1 MWRKYAAGRWC
12 LAGLAEAEMKKIVLL
27 WVWVFLLGGGVSA
40 LAQENAGDGE
50 KTAKGFSI
58 ARRVNPEYI
67 REYEHPTLPLNI
79 PEYVRREP
87 PYAPENEL
95 DPRLIMYYDPEY

>member
-1 MWRKYAAGRWC
+1 MCPNVAEICGRQ
-12 LAGLAEAEMKKIVLL
+12 V
-27 WVWVFLLGGGVSA
+27 VSA

-87 PYAPENEL
+87 AYAPENEL
-95 DPRLIMYYDPEY
+95 DPWLIMYYDPEYYLEYLEKIPVRTLAQRLSLIHI